1 MIFKGEKVSAMKR
14 NAGFTLVE
22 LLVVIA
28 ILGVLMAM
36 MVPAASYIV
45 KRAKTSTARTDA
57 GIVVSVMMKYRA
69 EYNRWPEAY
78 KDEGGG
84 ITDKDWVALMAP
96 QPGTPSLANPK
107 RVQFFEAGGG
117 ALNEEGAFADPWGN
131 AYQFIFDKTGAG
143 ELQSPNEES
152 GEIIRGSVAA
162 WSAGPDGNFE
172 TWDDNV
178 SSWE

>member
-78 KDEGGG
+78 KDGGG
-84 ITDKDWVALMAP
+84 GATDKDWVALMAP
-96 QPGTPSLANPK
+96 RPGTPSPENPK

-117 ALNEEGAFADPWGN
+117 ALNEEGDFADPWGN
-131 AYQFIFDKTGAG
+131 AYRFIFDKTGAG

-172 TWDDNV
+172 TWADNV